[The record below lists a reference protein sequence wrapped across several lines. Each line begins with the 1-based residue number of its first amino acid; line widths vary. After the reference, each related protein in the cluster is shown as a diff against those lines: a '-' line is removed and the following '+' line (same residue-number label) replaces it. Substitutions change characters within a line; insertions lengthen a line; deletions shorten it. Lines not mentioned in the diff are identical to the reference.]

1 MPEAMLRPN
10 VGHASGRRSFI
21 DRHRDLMVVLGFA
34 LALRVLFLL
43 VTADT
48 YDYDEFVLLTLAR
61 DWTHGAV
68 PYRDFM
74 FFHPPGALAVLRLIE
89 PATAMWWPAARLLSV
104 LIDVSTA
111 GIVFKLGTLMWDRRG
126 ALASGVLYG
135 LSPLAMVS
143 AVRVGQDPMITILG
157 TGGLLALLA
166 GRTWRWA
173 IVAGV
178 CLGAGIW
185 IKYPALYFVPIY
197 VLAAPRLAIVA
208 LPASVASLMVLGVPF
223 SGNLQAIWDQTVVF
237 QRTRYLMEG
246 SSRLW
251 TTLFWWLGIN
261 PFAVVGAIRR
271 HAPLWLIAAFL
282 LGGLFG
288 LDSQVYYHY
297 FVPVVPFACLLAGPI
312 VAKLARRA
320 IAALAGIGVALAVIW
335 AVALD
340 NAGEAPLFV
349 TAAHL
354 SRVAPV
360 VTLLRK
366 DTPANS
372 SVLADRYEYAY
383 LSNRT
388 ALAHY
393 FWNIGVLV
401 DPYYLERR
409 LPQAAAV
416 VMSSGASSGFPVGLT
431 GELDQTMRQ
440 VRVGSI
446 AVWTRVRR

>member
-1 MPEAMLRPN
+1 MLKDDVRHVN
-10 VGHASGRRSFI
+10 GGRGFI
-21 DRHRDLMVVLGFA
+21 DRHRDFMAVLGFA

-43 VTADT
+43 LTADT

-61 DWTHGAV
+61 DWAHGAM

-89 PATAMWWPAARLLSV
+89 PATAVWWPAARLLSI

-111 GIVFKLGTLMWDRRG
+111 CIVFKLGTLLWDRRG
-126 ALASGVLYG
+126 ALASGLIYS

-143 AVRVGQDPMITILG
+143 AVRVGQDPMITMLG
-157 TGGLLALLA
+157 MGGLLALLS

-178 CLGAGIW
+178 CLGAGVW

-197 VLAAPRLAIVA
+197 VLAAPRLAIVV
-208 LPASVASLMVLGVPF
+208 LPAAMASLIACGVPF
-223 SGNLQAIWDQTVVF
+223 SGNLQAVWDQTVVF

-246 SSRLW
+246 STRLW

-261 PFAVVGAIRR
+261 PLAVVGIFRR
-271 HAPLWLIAAFL
+271 LAPLWLTAAFL

-288 LDSQVYYHY
+288 FNSQVYYHY

-312 VAKLARRA
+312 VARLRRRA
-320 IAALAGIGVALAVIW
+320 AAALAAIGVALAIVW
-335 AVALD
+335 GMALD

-360 VTLLRK
+360 VTLLRN
-366 DTPANS
+366 DTPAGS
-372 SVLADRYEYAY
+372 TILADRYEYAY
-383 LSNRT
+383 LSNRQ

-409 LPQAAAV
+409 LSQAAAAV
-416 VMSSGASSGFPVGLT
+416 QSSGASSGFPARVT
-431 GELDQTMRQ
+431 GELDRTM
-440 VRVGSI
+440 VRVHVGST
-446 AVWTRVRR
+446 AVWTRMLR